1 MTIVELPAESP
12 PRRRQSLARR
22 EARLG
27 YLFIS
32 PWIVGFL
39 AFSLIPMVAT
49 LVFSFTSIELT
60 SNEPVRFVGLK
71 NWQDM
76 LADPQVWSSLRVTLS
91 FAALQ
96 LPLAVMLPFLVAML
110 VNSKK
115 LIAPGLFRILF
126 FMPYTVPFVAG
137 IVIWEQMENPTSGWI
152 AAFIKS
158 VNDVSTFLLG
168 PFHVVVNMTPPTWLN
183 DPSLIYPALVILG
196 LWGIGGGMIVYLG
209 GLQGI
214 PTELYDAAK
223 IDGAGWWGQLRHV
236 TLPMMSPVFL
246 YTLVLSIVDVLQYF
260 LVVQVINNG
269 TGEPA
274 GMTGFYNLYLYKNF
288 FTYGHEGYASAMAW
302 LLFII
307 TLVITLGVFFS
318 ARKWVYYAG
327 ER

>member
-1 MTIVELPAESP
+1 MIGIASREPGAVKGSG
-12 PRRRQSLARR
+12 LARR
-22 EARLG
+22 EARWG
-27 YLFIS
+27 FIFLS

-39 AFSLIPMVAT
+39 AFILLPMVAT
-49 LVFSFTSIELT
+49 LVFSFTDIELN
-60 SNEPVRFVGLK
+60 SSQPVHFVGLK

-76 LADPQVWSSLRVTLS
+76 LGDPQMWSSLRVTLS

-96 LPLAVMLPFLVAML
+96 LPIAVIVPFLIAL
-110 VNSKK
+110 LINSKR
-115 LIAPGLFRILF
+115 LMAPGLFRILF

-152 AAFIKS
+152 AAFI
-158 VNDVSTFLLG
+158 NGLNGLFTFLLG
-168 PFHVVVNMTPPTWLN
+168 PLGIVVNMTPPTWLN
-183 DPSLIYPALVILG
+183 DPTLIYPALVILG
-196 LWGIGGGMIVYLG
+196 LWGVGGAMIVYLG
-209 GLQGI
+209 GLTGI

-223 IDGAGWWGQLRHV
+223 IDGAGWWGQMRNV

-274 GMTGFYNLYLYKNF
+274 GMTNFYNLILYKQF

-302 LLFII
+302 LLF
-307 TLVITLGVFFS
+307 VITLAITLSVFAI
-318 ARKWVYYAG
+318 ARKRVYYAG

>member
-1 MTIVELPAESP
+1 MNFLDVEQ
-12 PRRRQSLARR
+12 PRPVKPYSLARR
-22 EARLG
+22 EARWG
-27 YLFIS
+27 YIFLS

-49 LVFSFTSIELT
+49 LVFSFTNIELN
-60 SNEPVRFVGLK
+60 SNQPVQFVGLK

-76 LADPQVWSSLRVTLS
+76 IADPQVAASLRVTLS
-91 FAALQ
+91 FALLQ
-96 LPLAVMLPFLVAML
+96 LPLAVILPFLVAL
-110 VNSKK
+110 LINSKR
-115 LIAPGLFRILF
+115 LIAPGLFRVLF

-137 IVIWEQMENPTSGWI
+137 VVIWEQMENPTSGWI
-152 AAFIKS
+152 ASFIQGINRLLS
-158 VNDVSTFLLG
+158 FVLSPLNVS
-168 PFHVVVNMTPPTWLN
+168 VNMTPPTWLN
-183 DPSLIYPALVILG
+183 DPSLIYPALVLLG

-223 IDGAGWWGQLRHV
+223 IDGAGWWGQLRNV
-236 TLPMMSPVFL
+236 TLPMLSPVFL

-274 GMTGFYNLYLYKNF
+274 GTTNFYNLYLYKTF

-302 LLFII
+302 LLFVI
-307 TLVITLGVFFS
+307 TLVITLGVFLS
-318 ARKWVYYAG
+318 ARRWVYYAG